1 MIFDKNTF
9 STRQDSNM
17 LEFYILYHSWMKLTI
32 LEVATPR
39 ILRLYVTCCP
49 KISMKNENRKTIV
62 DAGQIKVSRCQKIK
76 TQRRYIE

>member
-1 MIFDKNTF
+1 
-9 STRQDSNM
+9 
-17 LEFYILYHSWMKLTI
+17 MKLTI

-62 DAGQIKVSRCQKIK
+62 NADQIKISRCQKIK